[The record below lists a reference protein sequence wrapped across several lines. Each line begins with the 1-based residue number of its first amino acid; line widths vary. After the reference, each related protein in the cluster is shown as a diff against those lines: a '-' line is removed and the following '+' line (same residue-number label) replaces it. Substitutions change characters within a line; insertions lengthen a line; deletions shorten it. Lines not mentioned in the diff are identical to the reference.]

1 MSTDRWVAIDF
12 ETATREPTSACA
24 LGAAIIEDGA
34 VVETLSWVIRPPF
47 NEYEYRN
54 TLVHGMSAEDT
65 ELAPEFDEVWWEVRQ
80 ALEGSRLLAHNAAFD
95 MRVLR
100 SLLETRDI
108 AAPNYE
114 YACTLAIARKA
125 LPDLRRHTLDLV
137 CDHCGIAL
145 RHHDAASDAEGC
157 ARIALTC
164 AETSGASS
172 LSDALKLLGLAPRT
186 LFG

>member
-1 MSTDRWVAIDF
+1 MPIDRWVAIDF

-24 LGAAIIEDGA
+24 LGAAIIEDGV
-34 VVETLSWVIRPPF
+34 VVETVSWVIRPPF

-54 TLVHGMSAEDT
+54 TMVHGMSAEDT

-80 ALEGSRLLAHNAAFD
+80 VVDGARLLAHNAAFD

-100 SLLETRDI
+100 SLLETREI
-108 AAPNYE
+108 SAPNYE
-114 YACTLAIARKA
+114 YACTLSIARRA
-125 LPDLRRHTLDLV
+125 LPQLRRHTLDIV
-137 CDHCGIAL
+137 CDHCGIGL

-157 ARIALTC
+157 ARIALAC
-164 AETSGASS
+164 AEASGAAD
-172 LSDALKLLGLAPRT
+172 LGEALDRFGLAPRR